1 MTEWGWFLA
10 TPPWEKGPPQ
20 PKRGKISVPSALRDS
35 SGDFF
40 DPLLKAMTEPLPKRG
55 RGRPRVKQSI
65 DLRRAICVKKLEIG
79 LKKEGVKAT
88 RVRIVKLLQEFARSG
103 EVPELDA
110 TLFQSG
116 NLSYS
121 ISRGMRELARLRSFK

>member
-20 PKRGKISVPSALRDS
+20 PKRRKIDVRSALRNS

-40 DPLLKAMTEPLPKRG
+40 DPLLEAMTEPRPKRG

-65 DLRRAICVKKLEIG
+65 DLRRAIYVKGLEIT

-88 RVRIVKLLQEFARSG
+88 RVRIVKMLQELARSKEMPG
-103 EVPELDA
+103 HDA
-110 TLFQSG
+110 KLFQTG
-116 NLSYS
+116 NLSCS
-121 ISRGMRELARLRSFK
+121 ISRGMRELVRLRSSK